1 MKICIPVT
9 TKDGLN
15 SLISEHFGRAPHHI
29 VVDLETMKHYALDKE
44 ESEAHGH
51 CLPVQMLIKHEVG
64 TVLCKGIGR
73 GALGNFIANEIQVLV
88 SQQDTVAEAIT
99 AYKTGGMPFVGED
112 QVCQGHGD
120 DHGHHH

>member
-9 TKDGLN
+9 SKDGLN

-51 CLPVQMLIKHEVG
+51 CPPVQMLINMRWERFCAK
-64 TVLCKGIGR
+64 
-73 GALGNFIANEIQVLV
+73 ALA
-88 SQQDTVAEAIT
+88 
-99 AYKTGGMPFVGED
+99 GEHWATLLPTKSR
-112 QVCQGHGD
+112 CWYHSRTP
-120 DHGHHH
+120 